1 MYRGSFAE
9 KLFEVLFIIAVPG
22 EPPRTTCSEKKRI
35 WVSFFVCLIDVGVSD
50 LIGQKVFRVDSC
62 FLIVL
67 FILQGV
73 VPKINNRNIQKYF
86 FDL

>member
-35 WVSFFVCLIDVGVSD
+35 WVYFFVCLIDVGVSD
-50 LIGQKVFRVDSC
+50 L
-62 FLIVL
+62 
-67 FILQGV
+67 LQGV